1 MTKATYKRVRLM
13 TLESQ
18 SKGMVQVTGAAAEML
33 TCDPQAGV
41 RELIQNATVTSCL
54 KP

>member
-1 MTKATYKRVRLM
+1 MTP
-13 TLESQ
+13 ESQ